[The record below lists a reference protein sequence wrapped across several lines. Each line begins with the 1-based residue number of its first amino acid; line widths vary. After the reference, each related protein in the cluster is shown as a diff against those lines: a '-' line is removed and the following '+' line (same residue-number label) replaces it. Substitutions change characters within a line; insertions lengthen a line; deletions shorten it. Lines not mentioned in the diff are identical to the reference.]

1 MPEGYPFDTV
11 LIAIEN
17 LTGRRIERV
26 QQLRDNRVVE
36 ALVAAGLGL
45 ALLPR
50 FTTRPGPGVVT
61 RPLVGVGA
69 VRHIVALSRRDIA
82 ERLSVV
88 TVLDHLADIGSGLS
102 TRTDAG

>member
-26 QQLRDNRVVE
+26 QQVRDNRVVE

-50 FTTRPGPGVVT
+50 FTTRPGPGW
-61 RPLVGVGA
+61 
-69 VRHIVALSRRDIA
+69 
-82 ERLSVV
+82 
-88 TVLDHLADIGSGLS
+88 
-102 TRTDAG
+102 

>member
-36 ALVAAGLGL
+36 ALVAAGWGW
-45 ALLPR
+45 R
-50 FTTRPGPGVVT
+50 CCHG
-61 RPLVGVGA
+61 
-69 VRHIVALSRRDIA
+69 SRRG
-82 ERLSVV
+82 R
-88 TVLDHLADIGSGLS
+88 GRGW
-102 TRTDAG
+102 